1 MKDYKRIRVLFSDH
15 LGLARGKYQPI
26 NTAAGGEAKFCISL
40 YGLTYDKQLLPAPGS
55 GLLEGLPDVVAKY
68 NKEDI
73 RPSWEADT
81 GIVIPDIE
89 FKLPFKIGLSCNN
102 VTLKTQPSSL
112 LHVFFIQY
120 IVFSSEIY

>member
-15 LGLARGKYQPI
+15 LGLARGKYQPK

-40 YGLTYDKQLLPAPGS
+40 YGLTYYKQLLPAPGS

-89 FKLPFKIGLSCNN
+89 FNGKPLAHCGRNVLKKTIAQFEKIGL
-102 VTLKTQPSSL
+102 TPYIGIELEAF
-112 LHVFFIQY
+112 VF
-120 IVFSSEIY
+120 